1 MIEKQNCLA
10 YLLGVLRDGHIRID
24 KNKRYVHYTMEFCS
38 YDREWLTN
46 IANIIEILANKRPS
60 IRPFKTKYWRLRIR
74 DKKFILEL
82 KKISQFKIPQST
94 WSTPSFII
102 GSDKETKRWYI
113 SGFFDAEGCIG
124 KGNYKYNNFDIYQSW
139 FQDNNCPPLEDIKM
153 MLLDF
158 DIKASKVKLRKNRN
172 NLFVLRITNKESI
185 INFCNNFQLLN
196 SKKNELIKKIV
207 I

>member
-1 MIEKQNCLA
+1 MIEKQNYLA

-24 KNKRYVHYTMEFCS
+24 KNKKYVHYTMEFCS
-38 YDREWLTN
+38 NDKVWLDN

-60 IRPFKTKYWRLRIR
+60 IRPFKKIYWRLRLR
-74 DKKFILEL
+74 DKNFILKLKEL
-82 KKISQFKIPQST
+82 SQFKVPQST
-94 WSTPSFII
+94 WFTPPFIMK
-102 GSDKETKRWYI
+102 SDKETKKWYI

-124 KGNYKYNNFDIYQSW
+124 KGNYKYYNFDIYQSW
-139 FQDNNCPPLEDIKM
+139 FHDNNCPPLDDIKE

-158 DIKASKVKLRKNRN
+158 NIKSSKIKLRKNRN

-196 SKKNELIKKIV
+196 SKKSELIKKIV